1 MSEYEEAR
9 KILPEQG
16 MSRAK
21 DILPFLPFGRT
32 TLHEW
37 SYDGRFPTPLKL
49 SPTLVAW
56 KNSDVLEWLEDPVDY
71 IENRKGLTYTRIDPK
86 DLED

>member
-1 MSEYEEAR
+1 MDEFEKA
-9 KILPEQG
+9 KNALPEQG

-49 SPTLVAW
+49 STTLVAW
-56 KNSDVLEWLEDPVDY
+56 RNSDVLEWLEDPVSY
-71 IENRKGLTYTRIDPK
+71 IENLKGLNYTKINPD